1 MRGKVIGITGGV
13 GAGKSSVLSILKE
26 DYGAQVLEADKI
38 GHQVMEPG
46 MVCYS
51 QVVNRFGKEILKR
64 DGSIDR
70 GLLGGI
76 VFSDEDALA
85 SLNAI
90 IHPAVKQEIK
100 RRIAESKS
108 KLIAVEAALLLE
120 DHYDE
125 FCDQVWYIFVPQ
137 KERIR
142 RLMESRGYSREK
154 CLSVMDN
161 QLPEEEFFKRCKTV
175 IDNSRNIR
183 YTKDQIDKILKDG
196 GK

>member
-76 VFSDEDALA
+76 VFSDGDALA

-183 YTKDQIDKILKDG
+183 YTKEQIDKILKDG

>member
-51 QVVNRFGKEILKR
+51 QVLNLFGKEILKR

>member
-38 GHQVMEPG
+38 GHQVMDPG

-183 YTKDQIDKILKDG
+183 YTKEQIDKILKDG